1 VDENMVLTMLVDEML
16 LVKMSADEMSVY
28 KNWQMLEFFAW
39 IRGDME
45 VGSKFRQNV
54 PHLKHALL

>member
-1 VDENMVLTMLVDEML
+1 MLVDENMVLTMLVDEML
-16 LVKMSADEMSVY
+16 LVKMSADE
-28 KNWQMLEFFAW
+28 NWQMLEFFAW